1 MDLSKAFDC
10 LPHNLL
16 KAKLKAY
23 GLSTKAVDLLD
34 SYLSNRQQR
43 VKLGPATSSWESLFK
58 GVPQGSILGPLIF
71 NIFINDIFYV
81 IKHGT
86 LYNYADDN
94 TLSFIHKNL
103 NILKEVL
110 QGESILL
117 INWFTENLMKANPD
131 KFQAICMGQKTHDAI
146 SSFQLNDT
154 VITCEDNVTLLGV
167 NIDFMLN
174 FNDHISDICKKASQ
188 QLAVLKRIGRFLTK
202 HGKLTIFKSFI
213 MSTFNYCPLAWHFCS
228 QASTNKMEK
237 IQERALRF
245 ISNDFISPLET
256 LLVLNNATPLHIGRM
271 KLMATEVFKILN
283 TISPTYIQDLVKE
296 KISNYNFRNKK
307 QVEIPK
313 VNSKRYGM
321 KSFRFEAAQVWNSL
335 PNEMRLAEN
344 FNQFKRLLRTWD
356 GMDCKCAS
364 CSC

>member
-1 MDLSKAFDC
+1 M
-10 LPHNLL
+10 
-16 KAKLKAY
+16 
-23 GLSTKAVDLLD
+23 
-34 SYLSNRQQR
+34 
-43 VKLGPATSSWESLFK
+43 
-58 GVPQGSILGPLIF
+58 
-71 NIFINDIFYV
+71 
-81 IKHGT
+81 
-86 LYNYADDN
+86 
-94 TLSFIHKNL
+94 
-103 NILKEVL
+103 
-110 QGESILL
+110 
-117 INWFTENLMKANPD
+117 
-131 KFQAICMGQKTHDAI
+131 
-146 SSFQLNDT
+146 
-154 VITCEDNVTLLGV
+154 
-167 NIDFMLN
+167 
-174 FNDHISDICKKASQ
+174 
-188 QLAVLKRIGRFLTK
+188 LKRIGRFLTK
-202 HGKLTIFKSFI
+202 NGKMTFFKSFI
-213 MSTFNYCPLAWHFCS
+213 MSNFNYCPLAWHFCS

-271 KLMATEVFKILN
+271 KLMAIEVFKILN
-283 TISPTYIQDLVKE
+283 TSTISPTYIQDLVKE

-356 GMDCKCAS
+356 GMDCKCTS